1 MKKRIF
7 ILTLISL
14 ILLCSCGSDDSY
26 AKDVYENVDPTYTQK
41 TETAPPVDYG
51 SYEFKI
57 LTAYA
62 AEYENTSIFA
72 DETSGGSVN
81 EETAKR
87 NAAIEKNFN
96 IILKEV
102 SSIDPV
108 TDIENSKLTGTTAY
122 DMIVVPA
129 SDAALLISGGSLVDL
144 ADYSAFDKTDP
155 AFDAGAVAELS
166 VGGTLFALT
175 GELITSSVPA
185 TSVVLCNNAVLRKID
200 FEAEFGKS
208 LTALV
213 RDGKWTLD
221 VMIRA
226 AALADA
232 AGTDEKENVLF
243 CGFREEKASV
253 YSLARGALGKIFE
266 KNDKDIPSLSVNGEG
281 FAKIFKKISE
291 LDFENKAAPGGELIG
306 SCYNMEIKPTEAL
319 FTVSTLGEA
328 LSLSQGGLC
337 FTVLPMPKYD
347 ADQTDYLCR
356 VDLGA
361 TELAAIP
368 ANTSDLARSAS
379 VLTALFAGSVPVREA
394 YLSGFDNDC
403 IHDAPDM
410 IELVLSSRAYDLGD
424 LFGWGEFEE
433 ALADAAVA
441 DEPETALA
449 AATEARSL
457 AADKAMDILLKR
469 LLGEGYKEQ
478 Q

>member
-208 LTALV
+208 LT
-213 RDGKWTLD
+213 
-221 VMIRA
+221 
-226 AALADA
+226 
-232 AGTDEKENVLF
+232 
-243 CGFREEKASV
+243 
-253 YSLARGALGKIFE
+253 
-266 KNDKDIPSLSVNGEG
+266 
-281 FAKIFKKISE
+281 
-291 LDFENKAAPGGELIG
+291 
-306 SCYNMEIKPTEAL
+306 
-319 FTVSTLGEA
+319 
-328 LSLSQGGLC
+328 
-337 FTVLPMPKYD
+337 
-347 ADQTDYLCR
+347 
-356 VDLGA
+356 
-361 TELAAIP
+361 
-368 ANTSDLARSAS
+368 
-379 VLTALFAGSVPVREA
+379 
-394 YLSGFDNDC
+394 
-403 IHDAPDM
+403 
-410 IELVLSSRAYDLGD
+410 
-424 LFGWGEFEE
+424 
-433 ALADAAVA
+433 
-441 DEPETALA
+441 
-449 AATEARSL
+449 
-457 AADKAMDILLKR
+457 
-469 LLGEGYKEQ
+469 
-478 Q
+478 